1 MKWSAIVLSVF
12 ATTAFLASS
21 VASAQG
27 LIWSLPEDGT
37 LVRYK
42 GVYKQTSRQPN
53 ATEGDLELS
62 WDRILEIRSV
72 GGETASYQGQDT
84 KCRWIELK
92 VETGHSPEGVLD
104 AGPGATRMYKLLVPE
119 SEIRGSNTVPVAG
132 EKSIFAAFIPIVK
145 GYRRIGD
152 EPAKPMQAGVFQLY
166 PLISLLRH
174 YPDLETG
181 EQTQT
186 SVLAGDFSTTK
197 YTGDLVMETNV
208 YRSSN
213 SAEIQ
218 QSKDF
223 PFGVVS
229 WIAKTVTEEKG
240 TTDERSEFREVT
252 VIEEEMKAIG
262 IENNAQSEFLVE

>member
-1 MKWSAIVLSVF
+1 MKWSAIALGVF
-12 ATTAFLASS
+12 ATTAFLATS

-72 GGETASYQGQDT
+72 GTEEGDYLGKQTP
-84 KCRWIELK
+84 CRWIEIK

-104 AGPGATRMYKLLVPE
+104 AGPGAIRMYKLLVPE
-119 SEIRGSNTVPVAG
+119 SEIRGSNAEPLEG
-132 EKSIFAAFIPIVK
+132 GKSVFAAFVPIVK
-145 GYRRIGD
+145 GFRRIGD
-152 EPAKPMQAGVFQLY
+152 EPAKPMEAGVFQLY

-181 EQTQT
+181 EQSQT
-186 SVLAGDFSTTK
+186 SVLAGDFQTTK
-197 YTGDLVMETNV
+197 YTGDFTMETNV
-208 YRSSN
+208 YRSKN
-213 SAEIQ
+213 QAEVYV
-218 QSKDF
+218 SKDF
-223 PFGVVS
+223 PFGVVA
-229 WIAKTVTEEKG
+229 WTAKTVTEEKG
-240 TTDERSEFREVT
+240 TTDDRSEFREVT
-252 VIEEEMKAIG
+252 VIEEDMKAIA
-262 IENNAQSEFLVE
+262 IEKDVQSQFLVE